1 MRFWWK
7 GIKMYFVIFG
17 LPVAAVFAALQI
29 FLCKKYEK
37 KMIRLIPLF
46 ITLGIIA
53 SLGILLLEPV
63 SVFLARFI
71 DWGVFAL
78 LVYLVIG
85 AIGSAMGTAAGWV
98 IYLIFKKRKQ
108 NEA

>member
-1 MRFWWK
+1 
-7 GIKMYFVIFG
+7 MYFVIFG

-46 ITLGIIA
+46 ITFGIIA
-53 SLGILLLEPV
+53 VLGILLLDPV
-63 SVFLARFI
+63 SGFLARFI

-78 LVYLVIG
+78 VVYMVLG
-85 AIGSAMGTAAGWV
+85 AVGAATGTAAGWI
-98 IYLIFKKRKQ
+98 IYLILKKK
-108 NEA
+108 NN

>member
-1 MRFWWK
+1 MRFWRK

-29 FLCKKYEK
+29 FLCKKSEK
-37 KMIRLIPLF
+37 KAVRLVPLF

-53 SLGILLLEPV
+53 SLGILLLDPV

-78 LVYLVIG
+78 VVYLVIG

-98 IYLIFKKRKQ
+98 IYLIFKKR
-108 NEA
+108 NN

>member
-1 MRFWWK
+1 
-7 GIKMYFVIFG
+7 MYFVIFG

-29 FLCKKYEK
+29 FLCKKSEK
-37 KMIRLIPLF
+37 KAVRLVPLF

-53 SLGILLLEPV
+53 SLGILLLDPV

-78 LVYLVIG
+78 VVYLVIG
-85 AIGSAMGTAAGWV
+85 AIGSAMGTAAGW
-98 IYLIFKKRKQ
+98 IIFKIICNKKSDF
-108 NEA
+108 

>member
-1 MRFWWK
+1 M
-7 GIKMYFVIFG
+7 
-17 LPVAAVFAALQI
+17 AAVFAALQI
-29 FLCKKYEK
+29 FLCKKSEK
-37 KMIRLIPLF
+37 KTVRLVPLF

-53 SLGILLLEPV
+53 ALGILLLDPV
-63 SVFLARFI
+63 SSALAYYI

-78 LVYLVIG
+78 VVYLVIG